1 MPTSLTCERNS
12 QYPSRNGKVS
22 HISDFTKRF
31 QQFIGVGRLLG
42 IDEVQVS
49 PSGNKFIVS
58 ESVGFVLLG
67 FACVAWFVFVRDF
80 FVPLVFVVISIG
92 IYLWSASRE

>member
-1 MPTSLTCERNS
+1 M
-12 QYPSRNGKVS
+12 
-22 HISDFTKRF
+22 
-31 QQFIGVGRLLG
+31 
-42 IDEVQVS
+42 S

-80 FVPLVFVVISIG
+80 FVPLAIVVISIG
-92 IYLWSASRE
+92 LYLWSLSRE